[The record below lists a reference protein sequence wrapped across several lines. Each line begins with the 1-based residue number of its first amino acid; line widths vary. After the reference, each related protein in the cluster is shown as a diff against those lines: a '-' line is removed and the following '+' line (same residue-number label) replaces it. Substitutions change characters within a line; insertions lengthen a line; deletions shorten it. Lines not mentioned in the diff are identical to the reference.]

1 MGRSHPVTRSP
12 DRPGS
17 ETSSGIIRSNQA
29 SSGHRPGIVR
39 ASSGHRPGIFGYEM
53 IIACRIVCRRSH
65 RPVGPVACA
74 MTCRRI
80 ACRQAC
86 RVRYRP
92 SPDRVPSRSSRAV
105 SPVVGHGVGDGCRV
119 PYGLVPDCV
128 PYRPSPDHVSSY
140 PGSYRRPL
148 SPCRDH
154 RLACRTPV
162 ICHAPAQHTPV
173 ADAANRCVAC
183 GFTCQYRGVLSTP
196 VRRRG

>member
-1 MGRSHPVTRSP
+1 MAVALYHGPFGGAAKANRWAARIPKYGCRTDPVARHH
-12 DRPGS
+12 R
-17 ETSSGIIRSNQA
+17 A
-29 SSGHRPGIVR
+29 SSGVIRHRPGIVR
-39 ASSGHRPGIFGYEM
+39 ASSGHRPGIVGYEM

-140 PGSYRRPL
+140 PGPCRRPRCL
-148 SPCRDH
+148 CR
-154 RLACRTPV
+154 RYGQARRTPV
-162 ICHAPAQHTPV
+162 TCHAPAQH
-173 ADAANRCVAC
+173 
-183 GFTCQYRGVLSTP
+183 GL
-196 VRRRG
+196 

>member
-17 ETSSGIIRSNQA
+17 ETSSGIIRSNQ
-29 SSGHRPGIVR
+29 

-92 SPDRVPSRSSRAV
+92 SPDRVSSRSSRAV

-140 PGSYRRPL
+140 PGPCRRPRCL
-148 SPCRDH
+148 CR
-154 RLACRTPV
+154 RYGQARRTPV
-162 ICHAPAQHTPV
+162 TCHAPAQQSPV
-173 ADAANRCVAC
+173 ADAANRCVRTLILLY
-183 GFTCQYRGVLSTP
+183 GRGASSWP